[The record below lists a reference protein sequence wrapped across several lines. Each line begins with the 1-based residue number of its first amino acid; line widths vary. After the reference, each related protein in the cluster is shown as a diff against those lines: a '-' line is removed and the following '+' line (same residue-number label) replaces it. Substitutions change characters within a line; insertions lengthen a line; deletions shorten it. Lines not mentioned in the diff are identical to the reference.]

1 MKHYS
6 KINKALEEGD
16 TVDYPKSGTQTSVL
30 QVTKREEKEDGD
42 IAYLLQNK
50 DRTFGIEIYHSKLES
65 IVGAKPVV
73 IKLDRKEMKAEADQM
88 GIEYPKNIKTD
99 RLQAL
104 IEAHKN
110 GAVPED

>member
-16 TVDYPKSGTQTSVL
+16 TVDYPKSGNRTSVL
-30 QVTKREEKEDGD
+30 QVTKKEEKDDGD

-50 DRTFGIEIYHSKLES
+50 DKTFGIEIYHSKLENV
-65 IVGAKPVV
+65 VGAPKVET
-73 IKLDRKEMKAEADQM
+73 KLDREALKAEANEM
-88 GIEYPKNIKTD
+88 GIEYPKNIKAP